1 MVEEKVYKWRDAS
14 SKFVDAYIDWVRDTA
29 KWLYPSDEVRSV
41 PVLVSLPGERERE
54 FLHALGKLL
63 KRQIDPFFGVC
74 SDLKSTQFT
83 LMLSHNALELLRG
96 APQLLNLFIGSQLRT
111 TCLLTPCAKAG
122 TT

>member
-14 SKFVDAYIDWVRDTA
+14 SKFVDAYVDAYIDWVRDTA

-63 KRQIDPFFGVC
+63 QRQIDPFFGVC

-83 LMLSHNALELLRG
+83 LMLPHNALELLRG
-96 APQLLNLFIGSQLRT
+96 AS
-111 TCLLTPCAKAG
+111 
-122 TT
+122 